1 MGNAAI
7 CRGKGDIV
15 EFTTVLRGNGT
26 VLTFYSPMRVADLL
40 QEYPGHFVCHSSS
53 LLLTHE
59 GKILAADMILTPGET
74 YFLLPLPRNRT
85 SDAGT
90 IGDKD
95 DLQATISTCFSQRGD
110 KGTVSNT
117 PQQQQ
122 QQQGC
127 SGTMKFAVSNEMF
140 SSILSGSMREENLS
154 KSRRHSKESTPFL
167 GRVKSSWDPR
177 LSARVAE
184 VVTTKSSALM

>member
-7 CRGKGDIV
+7 CRGKGDMV

-59 GKILAADMILTPGET
+59 GKILATDMILTPGET
-74 YFLLPLPRNRT
+74 YFLLPLPRNKT

-90 IGDKD
+90 TDDKG
-95 DLQATISTCFSQRGD
+95 DLQAAISTSFSKRGD

-122 QQQGC
+122 QQGGG

-154 KSRRHSKESTPFL
+154 KSRRRTKESTPFL
-167 GRVKSSWDPR
+167 RRVKSSWDP
-177 LSARVAE
+177 LPLAPVTE
-184 VVTTKSSALM
+184 VVTTK

>member
-7 CRGKGDIV
+7 CRGKGDMV

-74 YFLLPLPRNRT
+74 YFLLPLPRSKT
-85 SDAGT
+85 PDAGT
-90 IGDKD
+90 TGDKD
-95 DLQATISTCFSQRGD
+95 DLQAAISSSFSQRGD
-110 KGTVSNT
+110 KGTVSKT
-117 PQQQQ
+117 PQQQEEEE
-122 QQQGC
+122 GG

-154 KSRRHSKESTPFL
+154 KSRRRSKESTPFL
-167 GRVKSSWDPR
+167 GRVKSSWDPQS
-177 LSARVAE
+177 SACVAE
-184 VVTTKSSALM
+184 VVTTK

>member
-7 CRGKGDIV
+7 RRRKGDMV

-40 QEYPGHFVCHSSS
+40 QEYPGHFVCHCSS

-59 GKILAADMILTPGET
+59 GKILVPDMILTPGET
-74 YFLLPLPRNRT
+74 YFLLPLPRNKT

-90 IGDKD
+90 PGDKGK
-95 DLQATISTCFSQRGD
+95 AAISTSFSQRGD
-110 KGTVSNT
+110 EGTVSNT

-122 QQQGC
+122 QQQQQGG

-154 KSRRHSKESTPFL
+154 KSRRRSKESTPFL

-177 LSARVAE
+177 SSVRVAE
-184 VVTTKSSALM
+184 VVTTK